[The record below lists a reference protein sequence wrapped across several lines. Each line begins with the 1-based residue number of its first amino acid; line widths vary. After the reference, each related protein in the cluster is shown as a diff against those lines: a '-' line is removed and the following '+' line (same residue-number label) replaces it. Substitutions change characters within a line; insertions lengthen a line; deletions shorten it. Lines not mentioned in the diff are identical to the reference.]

1 MLRRR
6 AVVVHRRTELDELV
20 DRHGTRGQ
28 AEFFLRTRGRTLAQ
42 VQSRHDALTAVREQV
57 VAALPPDWARA
68 DVERSDLS
76 RFLVAPEDLV
86 VVVGQDGLVAN
97 VAKYLDG
104 QPVLGVDPEPGVNAG
119 VLVRHGVDAAVAVL
133 RGLGVPARPV
143 PDGAVSGPAPDRVAL
158 LPVDALTTVRADL
171 DDGQSLTALNE
182 VFVGHPTHQSA
193 RYTLRCEDGEERQSS
208 SGVLVATG
216 TGATGWW
223 ASLAHD
229 RGGRRAP
236 GRTEARLG
244 WFVREA
250 WPSPATGTRLTEGYV
265 EDGRDVEL
273 TVASDRLVVF
283 GDGMEDDRLVA
294 SWGQTVTVRTAGA
307 PLRLV
312 RPGVPQSSA
321 AGPARPRTSST
332 QASSY
337 ATSFHAS

>member
-1 MLRRR
+1 VLRRR

-28 AEFFLRTRGRTLAQ
+28 AEFFLRTRGRTLAE
-42 VQSRHDALTAVREQV
+42 VQERHDALSAARDTV
-57 VAALPPDWARA
+57 VAALPAGWARA
-68 DVERSDLS
+68 DVERADLS
-76 RFLVAPEDLV
+76 RFLVAPEDVV

-97 VAKYLDG
+97 VAKYLHG
-104 QPVLGVDPEPGVNAG
+104 QPVLGVDPEPGLNAG
-119 VLVRHGVDAAVAVL
+119 VLVRHSVAAAARLLAGLDGPAAPASGDA
-133 RGLGVPARPV
+133 
-143 PDGAVSGPAPDRVAL
+143 PDGAAL
-158 LPVDALTTVRADL
+158 LPVDALTTVRAEL
-171 DDGQSLTALNE
+171 DDGQHLTALNE

-193 RYTLRCEDGEERQSS
+193 RYALRCADGEERQSS
-208 SGVLVATG
+208 SGLLVATG

-236 GRTEARLG
+236 GRSEDRLG

-250 WPSPATGTRLTEGYV
+250 WPSPGTGTTLTEGLV
-265 EDGRDVEL
+265 EPGDAVAL

-294 SWGQTVTVRTAGA
+294 TWGQTVTVRAGEE

-312 RPGVPQSSA
+312 RP
-321 AGPARPRTSST
+321 
-332 QASSY
+332 
-337 ATSFHAS
+337 

>member
-6 AVVVHRRTELDELV
+6 AVVVHRRTELDELL

-28 AEFFLRTRGRTLAQ
+28 AEFFLRTRGRTLAE
-42 VQSRHDALTAVREQV
+42 VQRRHDTLAAARDAV
-57 VAALPPDWARA
+57 VAALPAGWARA
-68 DVERSDLS
+68 DVERADLS
-76 RFLVAPEDLV
+76 RFLVAPEDVV

-97 VAKYLDG
+97 VAKYLHG
-104 QPVLGVDPEPGVNAG
+104 QPVLGVDPEPGANPG
-119 VLVRHGVDAAVAVL
+119 VLVRHSVAAAARLLAGLDA
-133 RGLGVPARPV
+133 PAP
-143 PDGAVSGPAPDRVAL
+143 GGAPDRVAV

-171 DDGQSLTALNE
+171 DDGQHLTALNE

-193 RYTLRCEDGEERQSS
+193 RYALRCAAGEERQSS
-208 SGVLVATG
+208 SGLLVATG

-229 RGGRRAP
+229 RGGRAAP
-236 GRTEARLG
+236 GRSEDRLG

-250 WPSPATGTRLTEGYV
+250 WPSPGTGTSLTEGTV
-265 EDGRDVEL
+265 EAGGAVAL

-294 SWGQTVTVRTAGA
+294 TWGQTVTVRAGKE

-312 RPGVPQSSA
+312 RP
-321 AGPARPRTSST
+321 
-332 QASSY
+332 
-337 ATSFHAS
+337 